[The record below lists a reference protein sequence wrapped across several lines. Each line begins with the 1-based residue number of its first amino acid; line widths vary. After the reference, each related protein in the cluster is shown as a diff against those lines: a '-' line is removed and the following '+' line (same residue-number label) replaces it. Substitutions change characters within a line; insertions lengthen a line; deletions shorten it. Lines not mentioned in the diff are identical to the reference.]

1 MRTLWRIHVRSIAIA
16 LSFAVLTA
24 GCEQSTD
31 PLLFGVGGSGG
42 LTQAQAT
49 GNWSFVVTQSAL
61 ACASGSLA
69 NGQAVTAHL
78 DVLTAGALS
87 TASFWQSPLSTASLS
102 ITGSITLGTGAT
114 DLFLSSSAGGT
125 MELNGTMTSTG
136 TFTGTLTDPAAG
148 VVTPVFSACIY
159 STTGTKTG

>member
-1 MRTLWRIHVRSIAIA
+1 MRSIAIA
-16 LSFAVLTA
+16 LSLVVLTA

-31 PLLFGVGGSGG
+31 PFLFGIGGSGG

-69 NGQAVTAHL
+69 NGQAVTTHL
-78 DVLTAGALS
+78 DVLTDGTVS
-87 TASFWQSPLSTASLS
+87 TASFWQSPVSSASLTIS
-102 ITGSITLGTGAT
+102 GSITLGTGIT
-114 DLFLSSSAGGT
+114 DLFLASSSGAE
-125 MELNGTMTSTG
+125 MELRGTMTSSA

-148 VVTPVFSACIY
+148 FLPVFSACAY
-159 STTGTKTG
+159 TATGTKTG

>member
-1 MRTLWRIHVRSIAIA
+1 MRSIAIA
-16 LSFAVLTA
+16 LSLVVLTA

-31 PLLFGVGGSGG
+31 PFLFGIGGSGG

-69 NGQAVTAHL
+69 NGQAVTTHL
-78 DVLTAGALS
+78 DVLADGTLS
-87 TASFWQSPLSTASLS
+87 TSSFWQTPLSPAQLSLS
-102 ITGSITLGTGAT
+102 GSITLGTGIT
-114 DLFLSSSAGGT
+114 DLFLTSTAGAE
-125 MELNGTMTSTG
+125 MELRGTITSTG

-148 VVTPVFSACIY
+148 FLPVFSACGY
-159 STTGTKTG
+159 TATGTKTG

>member
-1 MRTLWRIHVRSIAIA
+1 VRSIAIA
-16 LSFAVLTA
+16 LSLVVLTA

-31 PLLFGVGGSGG
+31 PFLFGIGGSGG

-69 NGQAVTAHL
+69 NGQAITTHL
-78 DVLTAGALS
+78 DVLTDGTLS
-87 TASFWQSPLSTASLS
+87 TASFWQSPVSTAALS
-102 ITGSITLGTGAT
+102 VTGKVTLGTGVT

-136 TFTGTLTDPAAG
+136 TFTGTLTDPGAG
-148 VVTPVFSACIY
+148 FLTPVFSACVY
-159 STTGTKTG
+159 TTTGTKTG